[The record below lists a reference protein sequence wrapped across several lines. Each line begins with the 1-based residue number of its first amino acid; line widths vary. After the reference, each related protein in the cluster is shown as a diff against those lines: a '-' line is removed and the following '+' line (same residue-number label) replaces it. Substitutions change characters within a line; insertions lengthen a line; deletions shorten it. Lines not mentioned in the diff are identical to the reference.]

1 MSCLDQDTNTLKKE
15 LNLNQI
21 EVLSYVNESIEIIN
35 DRRSSKNTE
44 KEEKKVALEVAFTAK
59 ELTQERFDEQI
70 KALKPGKLFSAITES
85 STDQDFWNVLDDTLL
100 DQLLRYRKDEKG
112 AVPFQALPV

>member
-1 MSCLDQDTNTLKKE
+1 MSLASKNLKNVGLFLIRNVLSCLDQDTNTLKKE

-44 KEEKKVALEVAFTAK
+44 KE
-59 ELTQERFDEQI
+59 
-70 KALKPGKLFSAITES
+70 
-85 STDQDFWNVLDDTLL
+85 
-100 DQLLRYRKDEKG
+100 
-112 AVPFQALPV
+112 